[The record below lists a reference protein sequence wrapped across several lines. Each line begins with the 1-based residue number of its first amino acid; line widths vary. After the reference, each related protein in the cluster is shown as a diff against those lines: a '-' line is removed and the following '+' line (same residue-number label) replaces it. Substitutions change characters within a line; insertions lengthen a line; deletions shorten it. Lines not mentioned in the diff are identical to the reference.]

1 MGATAS
7 IGLGVFDFPEGAE
20 RVRKILEKGRAAAVE
35 LNLGQYVDMSQ
46 RILAYAGGE
55 DTELREEDVEDS
67 RGFAEVVEKLDN
79 EIMEPVIISGEISCL
94 APLNTL
100 KLVVDTD
107 EFKMLP
113 ICLNLSTSEG
123 LSEEICSDPAILKV
137 AMISLSG
144 MQCTQNLFASAWT
157 GWKVQNDITADNLEQ
172 LQYCA
177 LLSLDLS
184 YTEIKIDRLAFLLC
198 PLLKRLN
205 LDGCNIA
212 TTVYEQPSK
221 KEKEEEVEPWGVKC
235 SIFLGLTSLKALSL
249 AENPLP
255 DAAALEGL
263 RAITTLTSLNLT
275 ECPLREQGATSKEAN
290 KVALE
295 LVGPT
300 LVTIDSQAVSPSTQ
314 TAPPQMGRI
323 QNDNVAAGFTPGGGD
338 LDAAD
343 KEFAQ
348 ALRGEKDVTVVA

>member
-7 IGLGVFDFPEGAE
+7 IDLAGVFDFPAGAE
-20 RVRKILEKGRAAAVE
+20 RVRKILEKGSAAAGE
-35 LNLGQYVDMSQ
+35 LTFGQYVDVSR
-46 RILAYAGGE
+46 RILAE
-55 DTELREEDVEDS
+55 DTELREEDVEGSKSFD
-67 RGFAEVVEKLDN
+67 EVVATLEN

-94 APLNTL
+94 ARLNTL

-123 LSEEICSDPAILKV
+123 LSEEMCSDPAILKV

-144 MQCTQNLFASAWT
+144 RQCTENLSFASAWT
-157 GWKVQNDITADNLEQ
+157 GWKVQNDITTDNLEQ
-172 LQYCA
+172 LQYSA

-184 YTEIKIDRLAFLLC
+184 YTEIKVDRLAFLLC
-198 PLLKRLN
+198 PLLQRLN

-212 TTVYEQPSK
+212 ITVYEQPSK
-221 KEKEEEVEPWGVKC
+221 KENEGEVEPWGVQG
-235 SIFLGLTSLKALSL
+235 SIFLGLTSLQALSL

-275 ECPLREQGATSKEAN
+275 ECPLREHSATSKEVN

-300 LVTIDSQAVSPSTQ
+300 LVTIDNQAVSPSTQ
-314 TAPPQMGRI
+314 TALPQMGRI
-323 QNDNVAAGFTPGGGD
+323 LNDNVAAGFTPGGGD

-343 KEFAQ
+343 KEFTQ